1 VTFEIRRVIAPEHPA
16 LAGHFPGNPVV
27 PAALI
32 LDEVLQAVEQ
42 WRGAVRLKGVES
54 VKFSSPLRPGEAFS
68 IELRDDESY
77 IAFDC
82 RHAGV
87 RIASG
92 RLAVERDE
100 SVR

>member
-1 VTFEIRRVIAPEHPA
+1 MKV
-16 LAGHFPGNPVV
+16 
-27 PAALI
+27 
-32 LDEVLQAVEQ
+32 
-42 WRGAVRLKGVES
+42 VES

-68 IELRDDESY
+68 IALRDDEPY